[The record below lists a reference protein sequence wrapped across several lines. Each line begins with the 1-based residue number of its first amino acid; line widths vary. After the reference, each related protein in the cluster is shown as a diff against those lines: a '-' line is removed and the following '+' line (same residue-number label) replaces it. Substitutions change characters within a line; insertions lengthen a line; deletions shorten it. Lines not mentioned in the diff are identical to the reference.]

1 MSSTTGIRDGD
12 FDRLNVAF
20 DLGVGLDNDF
30 GTSGKVL
37 TSAGENEPLFWG
49 TNSSTLP
56 EPLRE
61 GTNIKIVK
69 TSDGTDLTSFNGS
82 IDATIKTS
90 ATITADEIKTDK
102 IVLPKSGVVK
112 CEILSSGDIITD
124 GDITGASISGT
135 SLTSGSTIDAVGLIS
150 GGSLTTAGNI
160 TATGTGAGFVGVGT
174 DADTYKILLEKD
186 GTITCDNLDVK
197 NHTGSI
203 AFDNLRCNTLSIP
216 KTISGADFNL
226 TSNLMT
232 FSNPYTISGATSTAS
247 FKSLILNGGTGS
259 ADSLVIVGSTDT
271 GTDGVGNLGSITMNT
286 GDLTITTGGLEVV
299 AGNSVFRGGADFIG
313 TNSVNVI
320 DGSGTLQFR
329 LNPTTGDFTAGT
341 GDITSIAGDI
351 VSTAGSLT
359 SNRIGSKPAPIDD
372 TYTEFALNLTNTN
385 SHGYIGGNLIVD
397 GNIYGNVEGTITE
410 EHIQATSITIRTATP
425 SAGTPTGIIMDNGDI
440 ELTNNKIKG
449 NSAGFEINGNNGN
462 INCESFSCGII
473 ANQTITIGANTYNTT
488 YNNLA
493 TDITDGSTQT
503 NSSYS
508 LQSRLNTIGRLTGGG
523 ITGSTNVIR
532 GVSNSITAGGLILAS
547 SSAGDIEGS
556 NTLTNTIYNNE
567 LKYVNLDGR
576 EITQSTFGNVQKS
589 ISGGTGGQVIHTI
602 PELNTANR
610 TLISSAWLS
619 ITGFGVS
626 DVKIVSTTYRFRGCF
641 TFDRTTSKVGKVFGR
656 VDSANTGGLG
666 LTSSLTLI
674 LNYAADFIDT
684 QINFDMIVS
693 GLTLN
698 SNMSFYPRFMIEG
711 AGAAGFLTYGGTF
724 GPVVFDCIPID
735 SSAVLTPPAVVSEDD
750 Y

>member
-112 CEILSSGDIITD
+112 CEILSSGNIITD
-124 GDITGASISGT
+124 GNITGASIAGT
-135 SLTSGSTIDAVGLIS
+135 SLTSGSTITAVGLIS

-160 TATGTGAGFVGVGT
+160 TATGTGAGYIGVGT

-186 GTITCDNLDVK
+186 GTITCDNLDVE

-203 AFDNLRCNTLSIP
+203 GFSDLRCNELSIP
-216 KTISGADFNL
+216 QSGSYDFIL
-226 TSNLMT
+226 TSNTMT
-232 FSNPYTISGATSTAS
+232 FGNPYIITGATSTAS
-247 FKSLILNGGTGS
+247 FKSLVLNGGTPS
-259 ADSLVIVGSTDT
+259 TDTFVIEGSTDT
-271 GTDGVGNLGSITMNT
+271 TTDTAGNLGSITLNT
-286 GDLTITTGGLEVV
+286 GNLTCKLGNIIAT
-299 AGNSVFRGGADFIG
+299 AGNVIAGGELGITGLSTFNGGADFLGNG
-313 TNSVNVI
+313 TIDIKNSANEIVVRISPTAKSINL
-320 DGSGTLQFR
+320 DGQYKSIKV
-329 LNPTTGDFTAGT
+329 GT
-341 GDITSIAGDI
+341 GTPPTD
-351 VSTAGSLT
+351 
-359 SNRIGSKPAPIDD
+359 N
-372 TYTEFALNLTNTN
+372 TYTDWALDLNGTGNTGHAHV
-385 SHGYIGGNLIVD
+385 SGNLIVD
-397 GNIYGNVEGTITE
+397 GIIYGNVEGTITE
-410 EHIQATSITIRTATP
+410 EHIEGTSITIRTATP

-449 NSAGFEINGNNGN
+449 NSVGFEINGNNGN

-473 ANQTITIGANTYNTT
+473 ANQTITIGANTYSTT

-493 TDITDGSTQT
+493 TDITMGSNQT
-503 NSSYS
+503 NTSYS

-626 DVKIVSTTYRFRGCF
+626 DVKIVSTTYRFRGCL
-641 TFDRTTSKVGKVFGR
+641 TFQRTTSKVGKVYGR

-711 AGAAGFLTYGGTF
+711 GGAAGFLTYGGSF
-724 GPVVFDCIPID
+724 GAVVFDCIPID
-735 SSAVLTPPAVVSEDD
+735 SSAVLTPP
-750 Y
+750 

>member
-37 TSAGENEPLFWG
+37 TSSGENEPLFWG

-112 CEILSSGDIITD
+112 CEILSSGNIITD
-124 GDITGASISGT
+124 GNITGGNIAGT
-135 SLTSGSTIDAVGLIS
+135 SLASSTDITATTIIS
-150 GGSLTTAGNI
+150 GGNLTTAGSI

-186 GTITCDNLDVK
+186 GTITCDDLVVD

-203 AFDNLRCNTLSIP
+203 GFNDLRCNEFSIP
-216 KTISGADFNL
+216 QSGSYDFIL
-226 TSNLMT
+226 TSNTMT
-232 FSNPYTISGATSTAS
+232 FSNPYIINGGSSTAS
-247 FKSLILNGGTGS
+247 FKSLVLNGGTPFT
-259 ADSLVIVGSTDT
+259 DTFVIEGSTDT
-271 GTDGVGNLGSITMNT
+271 TTDTAGNLGSITMNT

-313 TNSVNVI
+313 TNSVDVV

-329 LNPTTGDFTAGT
+329 TNPTTGDFTAET
-341 GDITSIAGDI
+341 GDI

-385 SHGYIGGNLIVD
+385 SHGYIGGNLIVE

-410 EHIQATSITIRTATP
+410 EHIQGTSITIRTATP

-449 NSAGFEINGNNGN
+449 NSVGFEINGNNGN
-462 INCESFSCGII
+462 INCGSFSCGII
-473 ANQTITIGANTYNTT
+473 ANQTITIGANTYATT

-493 TDITDGSTQT
+493 SDITMGSNQT
-503 NSSYS
+503 NTSYS

-626 DVKIVSTTYRFRGCF
+626 DVKIVSTTYRFRGCL
-641 TFDRTTSKVGKVFGR
+641 TFQRTTSKVGKVYGR

-735 SSAVLTPPAVVSEDD
+735 SSAVLTPP
-750 Y
+750 